1 MVCRTS
7 ARATGERPP
16 ETRIVLTAYPTRTQA
31 EEPPGEPASQAL
43 AYRKPT
49 RGAIGADN
57 ILLPAAMNNAQERI
71 QGHGLIQTG
80 PDARTGNYGCRRPS
94 DPWSLGALFK

>member
-1 MVCRTS
+1 MV
-7 ARATGERPP
+7 
-16 ETRIVLTAYPTRTQA
+16 VTAYPTCARA

-71 QGHGLIQTG
+71 HGLIRTG
-80 PDARTGNYGCRRPS
+80 PDARTGQLRMSP
-94 DPWSLGALFK
+94 L